1 MKKRPYIAF
10 AVFAV
15 VAALGYWAVAADTAT
30 SKEGMMGKEM
40 MKEHMMGGG
49 MCPGHMMMGKMM
61 TECQMVATSD
71 GGVIVKMGTM
81 LMKYDKDLK
90 MVKEVEM
97 KVDTDAMM
105 KKMMDMC
112 AKCPMCMKMKEGE
125 MKEMEGKKMMMEE
138 KKAGSAN

>member
-1 MKKRPYIAF
+1 MKKRPYVAF
-10 AVFAV
+10 AIFALV
-15 VAALGYWAVAADTAT
+15 TGLGYWAVAADMADP
-30 SKEGMMGKEM
+30 KEGMMMG
-40 MKEHMMGGG
+40 KEHMMGGG

-81 LMKYDKDLK
+81 LMKYDKDLM
-90 MVKEVEM
+90 MVKEVTM

-112 AKCPMCMKMKEGE
+112 AKCPMCMKMKDGE
-125 MKEMEGKKMMMEE
+125 MKEKMEGKKMMEE
-138 KKAGSAN
+138 KKAGSAD